1 MSDLQRVGPLAGAVG
16 TAQPFT
22 ADSTAAQRVTDAH
35 SRYWDSVKNGNVWL
49 AANQAGAALSN
60 LSATCTGFC
69 LTNPAGSGTY
79 LSLIEIGIV
88 QTSTAT
94 TTANA
99 GIQLA
104 ANVNP
109 VAAVV
114 VHTTPLTV
122 RNALLGTSASPVGL
136 ADSAST
142 LPAAPVA
149 IMNLWQPS
157 VSATATTAI
166 PPVVIIPIDGKIM
179 LKEGTAISLSSLSAL
194 SVAAHM
200 IWEEI
205 KIT

>member
-1 MSDLQRVGPLAGAVG
+1 MSDLQIRGPLLGSLGAPV
-16 TAQPFT
+16 PFT
-22 ADSTAAQRVTDAH
+22 ASNDGAQRIVHAH
-35 SRYWDSVKNGNVWL
+35 ARYQEAVYRGNVWL

-69 LTNPAGSGTY
+69 LTNPAASGK
-79 LSLIEIGIV
+79 LLVLLGIGLI

-109 VAAVV
+109 VAAAV

-122 RNALLGTSASPVGL
+122 RNALLGGSGTSVGL
-136 ADSAST
+136 ADSAAT
-142 LPAAPVA
+142 LPAAPAA

-157 VSATATTAI
+157 VSATATTGI
-166 PPVVIIPIDGKIM
+166 PPLVYIPIDGQII
-179 LKEGTAISLSSLSAL
+179 LGQGTVVSLSAL
-194 SVAAHM
+194 SAFSVAAHM

-205 KIT
+205 PV